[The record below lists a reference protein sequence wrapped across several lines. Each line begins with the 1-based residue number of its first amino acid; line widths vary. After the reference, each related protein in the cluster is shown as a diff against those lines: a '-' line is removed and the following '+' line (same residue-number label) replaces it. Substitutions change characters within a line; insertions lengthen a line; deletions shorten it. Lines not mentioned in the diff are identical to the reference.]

1 MRKLL
6 FFVVLLL
13 LCITILEI
21 NNSFG
26 LFETNN
32 TITVDSNIAKWQ
44 VKVNNSNITDPVS
57 FVVDNYVVENDS
69 MVKAGL
75 IAPGMTAYFDI
86 EIDPNDTDVSIRY
99 DITLDMDE
107 LENDRIQITNVEE
120 IDNHTIVLTDES
132 TYTGIIPITDS
143 ETHTIRIY
151 VEWVND
157 ENNNE
162 IDSLYGLD
170 EDSEV
175 GIPIVINFSQYL
187 NETITQY
194 VGS

>member
-1 MRKLL
+1 MRKIL
-6 FFVVLLL
+6 FFVVLVF

-21 NNSFG
+21 NNSYG

-57 FVVDNYVVENDS
+57 FIVDNYVVESDS
-69 MVKAGL
+69 MVKEGL

-86 EIDPNDTDVSIRY
+86 EIDPNDTDVSVRY
-99 DITLDMDE
+99 DLTLNTEE

-120 IDNHTIVLTDES
+120 INHHTIVLTDVS

-143 ETHTIRIY
+143 EVHTIRVY
-151 VEWVND
+151 VEWIND
-157 ENNNE
+157 ESNNE

-170 EDSEV
+170 ADSEV
-175 GIPIVINFSQYL
+175 EIPITINFSQYL
-187 NETITQY
+187 NETISQY
-194 VGS
+194 VGD